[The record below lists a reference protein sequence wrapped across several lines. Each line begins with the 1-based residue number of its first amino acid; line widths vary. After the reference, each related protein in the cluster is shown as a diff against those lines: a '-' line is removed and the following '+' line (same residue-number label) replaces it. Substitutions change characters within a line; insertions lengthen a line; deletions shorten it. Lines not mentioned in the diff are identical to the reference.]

1 MAGSTLGTK
10 DAGLTKSQ
18 PYRKALQN
26 GNAVANDK
34 AIQNGKPT
42 SAGVG
47 SGRSALSPDAK
58 PPVPEDPSTGGKLV
72 LRGKRIASKKSV
84 KHLIRAVT
92 RYGDR
97 LGSQFAGAMT
107 YFSFLSLIPILMV
120 GFSVAGVVLRNNT
133 ALLDELKGQIGETLP
148 GEFATQI
155 TGLIDGVV
163 ANPLSIGIIGLLI
176 ATYSGIGWMA
186 NLRKAIRAIWRPEFE
201 ENKADVDNF
210 VVALV
215 KDLGALIGLG
225 AAIVISLGLSAF
237 ASNFAVQ
244 FLDLIGLGE
253 QTWLAPFITVLS
265 LLIAMAA
272 DVLIFMWVYTILPG
286 KRLRSPF
293 KARLRGSILAAVG
306 FEILKFALTTLVP
319 GISSGSATFAV
330 FGSVISVLFFFNLVS
345 QLVLFVA
352 AWVATAEGG
361 PELDDGPLPEVPE
374 ATLIVRKDSS
384 ATKAAALVGVG
395 AAAGWVAA
403 KFRR

>member
-1 MAGSTLGTK
+1 MAGSTLGTR
-10 DAGLTKSQ
+10 DGSPTKSQ
-18 PYRKALQN
+18 PYRKAVQN

-34 AIQNGKPT
+34 AIQNGGNAR
-42 SAGVG
+42 SGVG
-47 SGRSALSPDAK
+47 NGRAALTSDAK
-58 PPVPEDPSTGGKLV
+58 PPVPEDPSAGGKLM

-84 KHLIRAVT
+84 KHIIRTVA

-120 GFSVAGVVLRNNT
+120 GFSVAGVVLRNNEN
-133 ALLDELKGQIGETLP
+133 LLNELKSQIGETLP

-155 TGLIDGVV
+155 TSLIDGVV
-163 ANPLSIGIIGLLI
+163 ANPLSIGVIGLLI

-186 NLRKAIRAIWRPEFE
+186 NLRKAVRAIWRPEFE

-210 VVALV
+210 VVALF
-215 KDLGALIGLG
+215 KDLGALVGLG

-237 ASNFAVQ
+237 ANNFALQ
-244 FLDLIGLGE
+244 FLDLIGLGD

-286 KRLRSPF
+286 KHLRSPF
-293 KARLRGSILAAVG
+293 KARLRGSIIAAVG
-306 FEILKFALTTLVP
+306 FEVLKYALTTLVP
-319 GISSGSATFAV
+319 GISSGSASFAV

-345 QLVLFVA
+345 QLVLIVA

-361 PELDDGPLPEVPE
+361 PELDEGPLPEVPE
-374 ATLIVRKDSS
+374 ATLIVRRDSS

-403 KFRR
+403 

>member
-1 MAGSTLGTK
+1 MAGSSQVPAK
-10 DAGLTKSQ
+10 ASSTKSV
-18 PYRKALQN
+18 ASTS
-26 GNAVANDK
+26 AVAPRS
-34 AIQNGKPT
+34 AALSATNGKPNA
-42 SAGVG
+42 SA
-47 SGRSALSPDAK
+47 
-58 PPVPEDPSTGGKLV
+58 PVPEDLSTGGKLV

-84 KHLIRAVT
+84 KHLIRAIS

-120 GFSVAGVVLRNNT
+120 GFSVAGIVLQNNQP
-133 ALLDELKGQIGETLP
+133 LLDELKSRIGETLP

-155 TGLIDGVV
+155 TNLVDGVV
-163 ANPLSIGIIGLLI
+163 NNPLSIGIPGLLI

-201 ENKADVDNF
+201 ENKAEVDNF

-215 KDLGALIGLG
+215 KDLGALVGLG

-237 ASNFAVQ
+237 ASNFASNFAVE

-253 QTWLAPFITVLS
+253 QTWLAPVITSMS

-286 KRLRSPF
+286 KLLRSPF

-306 FEILKFALTTLVP
+306 FEILKYALTTLVP
-319 GISSGSATFAV
+319 GISSGSASFAV

-361 PELDDGPLPEVPE
+361 PELDDGPLPEVPD
-374 ATLIVRKDSS
+374 ATLIVRKDLS
-384 ATKAAALVGVG
+384 TGRAAALVGVG
-395 AAAGWVAA
+395 AAVGWGAA
-403 KFRR
+403 RRKR